1 MTRIIQAKE
10 EHLPGL
16 VPLFDQ
22 YRVFYKQDSA
32 PAGAERFLRDR
43 MSLKESIIFMAYY
56 EGEPAGFTQ
65 LFKSFSSVSLQ
76 TVLILNDLYVASRYR
91 TLGIGGQL
99 LKKAQVYC
107 RQNQYKGLAL
117 ETAVD
122 NPARHL
128 YERLGWIKDSHCF
141 HYFWKAC

>member
-1 MTRIIQAKE
+1 MTRIIRATE

-16 VPLFDQ
+16 IPLFDQ
-22 YRVFYKQDSA
+22 YRIFYKQDSD
-32 PAGAERFLRDR
+32 PAAAERFLRER
-43 MSLKESIIFMAYY
+43 MKLKESIVFLAYY

-76 TVLILNDLYVASRYR
+76 AVFILNDLYVASQYR
-91 TLGIGGQL
+91 SLGIGAQL
-99 LKKAQVYC
+99 LKKAQACC
-107 RQNQYKGLAL
+107 REKRYKGLAL

-128 YERLGWIKDSHCF
+128 YERLGWVKDSHCF
-141 HYFWKAC
+141 HYFWMAG

>member
-16 VPLFDQ
+16 VPLFDH
-22 YRVFYKQDSA
+22 YRIFYKQDTD
-32 PAGAERFLRDR
+32 PAAAERFLRDR
-43 MSLKESIIFMAYY
+43 MRLKESIVFMAYY

-76 TVLILNDLYVASRYR
+76 EVLILNDLYVASRYR
-91 TLGIGGQL
+91 TQGIGGQL
-99 LKKAQVYC
+99 LKKAQAYC
-107 RQNQYKGLAL
+107 KQNQYKGLAL

-141 HYFWKAC
+141 HYFWKAG